1 MSILNRKSG
10 YFNKVRASLTKL
22 ANTIDPNGITPSEG
36 SFYDEV
42 SESLE
47 RIADNYSGSGGG
59 GGGGGDTGMDIICT
73 CSQVGKDTVFTT
85 EKTAGEIRDMLLA
98 DTIPARF
105 ITITDDTDINQK
117 YGEAF
122 LVTGTNIWYYENNP
136 SVVDYIS
143 VNILDVSTSGSFI
156 PSGDDEQTDW
166 TKPMTYTRS
175 GMQ

>member
-1 MSILNRKSG
+1 MSILNRKSD

-22 ANTIDPNGITPSEG
+22 ANTIDPDGITPSEG

-73 CSQVGKDTVFTT
+73 RSLVGRDVVYTT
-85 EKTAGEIRDMLLA
+85 EKTAGEIRDILLA
-98 DTIPARF
+98 DTIPARL
-105 ITITDDTDINQK
+105 IAITDDTDINQK

-122 LVTGTNIWYYENNP
+122 LVIGTNIWYNEENP
-136 SVVDYIS
+136 STVDFIS
-143 VNILDVSTSGSFI
+143 VNILDGGTPNSFT
-156 PSGDDEQTDW
+156 PSVDDEQTDW
-166 TKPMTYTRS
+166 TKPMTYIKS
-175 GMQ
+175 GIV